1 MVHLPPQS
9 NPLPSQ
15 SYNQPPLSDPQHP
28 DERSY
33 IQSPTVGSWTVSS
46 DFLASLPETE
56 VVRTIL
62 LQAYLAHADRLN
74 DVSALER
81 PCPRPIFQ

>member
-1 MVHLPPQS
+1 MNLNTLNNINGTLVSMVHLPPQS

-33 IQSPTVGSWTVSS
+33 IQSTTVGSWTVLS
-46 DFLASLPETE
+46 DF
-56 VVRTIL
+56 
-62 LQAYLAHADRLN
+62 
-74 DVSALER
+74 
-81 PCPRPIFQ
+81 